1 MGTGKVMDAVFSFQ
15 PIVAST
21 IHASMAIG
29 EITQRYIKLKFFF
42 WITALEIETE
52 AALCLVSLLSILV
65 INTNKSLI
73 SRISLHGY
81 VHHRKLIFFCINKWH
96 KIKEININTW
106 YYLKFNLL

>member
-1 MGTGKVMDAVFSFQ
+1 
-15 PIVAST
+15 
-21 IHASMAIG
+21 MAIG

-96 KIKEININTW
+96 KIKDININT
-106 YYLKFNLL
+106 YIVLLKV

>member
-1 MGTGKVMDAVFSFQ
+1 
-15 PIVAST
+15 
-21 IHASMAIG
+21 MAIG
-29 EITQRYIKLKFFF
+29 EITQRYIKPSFFF

-52 AALCLVSLLSILV
+52 AALCVVSLVSLLSILV

-96 KIKEININTW
+96 NNQRDQ
-106 YYLKFNLL
+106 Y